1 MPRFITPPDLEFDKD
16 IIKILIR
23 NCTWTNE
30 QISDILLVLGD
41 KNYDIYLYNDSMGDI
56 QWFEGIRAMAKAV
69 LDCNHYQGQDPKVWL
84 KQIDDKMK
92 IS

>member
-41 KNYDIYLYNDSMGDI
+41 KNYDIYLYNDSMG
-56 QWFEGIRAMAKAV
+56 RYPV
-69 LDCNHYQGQDPKVWL
+69 VRRY
-84 KQIDDKMK
+84 
-92 IS
+92 